1 MVNEDILRKIPS
13 VDGLLKEPKIK
24 ELLTLYP
31 RELVL
36 FFLKEEINNLRSAI
50 LAGKKKE
57 VNKEEII
64 ENVSFAVS
72 PSLKKVINALGVI
85 LHTGL
90 GRAPYI
96 KNLKEKIGE
105 LFDGFCNLEINE
117 EDGRRGSRMRHVEKL
132 LIALTGAE
140 AGLVCNNNAGATFLI
155 LKALAEGREVIV
167 SRGELIE
174 IGGAFR
180 LPEIMK
186 SAGAIL
192 KEVGTTNRTHL
203 RDYEQAINENTALIL
218 KVHKSN
224 YRLIGF
230 TKEVPIE
237 DLVKLGEKYN
247 LPVVDDLGS
256 GAFIDFSQF
265 GLPKEPVVK
274 ESIEKG
280 AGLVCFSGD
289 KLLGGPQCGIIVGKK
304 ELIKKLASCPVMR
317 ILRIDKTR
325 LAILE
330 ATLRLFFDK
339 EKLLKENEVIRMI
352 LSKTRL
358 AILEATLRLFFD
370 KEKLLKE
377 NEVIRMILRKKEE
390 IKKMAKKVYRALKD
404 KQEKYQLT
412 IIEGE
417 SEIGGGSLAGVKLPT
432 YLLRIKNENIM
443 ELAKRLRKGKIPI
456 YGRIENDSLL
466 LDLRTVREEEVKLL
480 IKGLKEV
487 L

>member
-352 LSKTRL
+352 L
-358 AILEATLRLFFD
+358 
-370 KEKLLKE
+370 
-377 NEVIRMILRKKEE
+377 RKKEE

>member
-1 MVNEDILRKIPS
+1 MNEDILRKIPS

-352 LSKTRL
+352 L
-358 AILEATLRLFFD
+358 
-370 KEKLLKE
+370 
-377 NEVIRMILRKKEE
+377 RKKEE

>member
-1 MVNEDILRKIPS
+1 MVNEEILRKIPS
-13 VDGLLKEPKIK
+13 VDSLLKEPKIK

-31 RELVL
+31 RELVV
-36 FFLKEEINNLRSAI
+36 FFLKEEINNLRSAL

-64 ENVSFAVS
+64 ENVSSAVS
-72 PSLKKVINALGVI
+72 PSLKRVINALGVI

-155 LKALAEGREVIV
+155 LKALAEGKEVIV

-174 IGGAFR
+174 IGGSFR

-186 SAGAIL
+186 SAGVFL

-203 RDYEQAINENTALIL
+203 RDYEAAINENTALIL

-237 DLVKLGEKYN
+237 DLVKLGEKYH

-256 GAFIDFSQF
+256 GAFIDFSQY
-265 GLPKEPVVK
+265 GLPKEPIVK

-280 AGLVCFSGD
+280 ASLVCFSGD

-304 ELIKKLASCPVMR
+304 ELVKKLATCPIMR
-317 ILRIDKTR
+317 ILRVDKTR

-330 ATLRLFFDK
+330 ATLRLFFDE
-339 EKLLKENEVIRMI
+339 EKLLKENEV
-352 LSKTRL
+352 L
-358 AILEATLRLFFD
+358 
-370 KEKLLKE
+370 
-377 NEVIRMILRKKEE
+377 RMILRKKET
-390 IKKMAKKVYRALKD
+390 IKKMAKKVYKALKD
-404 KQEKYQLT
+404 KKESYQLA

-417 SEIGGGSLAGVKLPT
+417 SEIGGGSLPGVKLPT
-432 YLLRIKNENIM
+432 YLLRIKNENVM
-443 ELAKRLRKGKIPI
+443 ELAKKLRKGKIPI